1 MGKPLNEKQAKFV
14 ELYLNGNGNLAETV
28 KAAGYNM
35 TEKAAAVHATRLL
48 KNAKV
53 QQAIREARQARQ
65 EAYTVT
71 AAWVLEQIAKIA
83 QDEETATR
91 DRLKALE
98 MLSKHFG
105 LLEKQADQDADGVHV
120 VFEPELKEWSE

>member
-35 TEKAAAVHATRLL
+35 TDKAAAVHATRLL
-48 KNAKV
+48 KNAKI

-71 AAWVLEQIAKIA
+71 ATWVLEQIAKIA

-98 MLSKHFG
+98 MLSRHFG
-105 LLEKQADQDADGVHV
+105 LLEKQGQEDQSVRV
-120 VFEPELKEWSE
+120 TFEAEIEAWSE

>member
-1 MGKPLNEKQAKFV
+1 VGKPLNEKQAKFV

-83 QDEETATR
+83 QDEEAATR